1 MLAESTTRDIF
12 ALERVAS
19 AFNLLVISC
28 LGIHVCYSTVTV
40 CRDERG
46 KKKRTPA
53 EVVCASHR
61 NVLAAAYY
69 RPIVWSGVRLAMNK
83 TFYFQ
88 WNLCGLILRNKL
100 YLAIIMTC

>member
-1 MLAESTTRDIF
+1 MPLTSLSFHVLGFMFATVQLLYAEMR
-12 ALERVAS
+12 
-19 AFNLLVISC
+19 
-28 LGIHVCYSTVTV
+28 G
-40 CRDERG
+40 G